1 MQLHDLATWWR
12 QRKLTR
18 EARRDFD
25 SAAARE
31 LYEALDEASMLA
43 PGR

>member
-1 MQLHDLATWWR
+1 MQLKELAVWWQER
-12 QRKLTR
+12 RLAR
-18 EARRDFD
+18 EASDAFD

-43 PGR
+43 PRR

>member
-1 MQLHDLATWWR
+1 MRLRDLATWWQ
-12 QRKLTR
+12 QRKLAR
-18 EARRDFD
+18 EDRRDFD

>member
-1 MQLHDLATWWR
+1 MQLKEIATWWQQRR
-12 QRKLTR
+12 QAR
-18 EARRDFD
+18 EARAAFD

>member
-1 MQLHDLATWWR
+1 MQLHDLATWWQR
-12 QRKLTR
+12 RKLAR
-18 EARRDFD
+18 EPSGTFD